1 MSAEKK
7 RVLVVDDDA
16 ELLQLVRIL
25 LGRVGV
31 DVITALDVAS
41 AQQALAGQRPP
52 DLMILDVML
61 PDVSGIDFLKMM
73 RADDHYDE
81 VPVLMLSALIDP
93 DHIRVAIDAGADRY
107 LTKPY
112 VGNSL
117 LSIVQDL
124 LNNGRKRA

>member
-1 MSAEKK
+1 M
-7 RVLVVDDDA
+7 
-16 ELLQLVRIL
+16 
-25 LGRVGV
+25 GV

-41 AQQALAGQRPP
+41 AQQALAGLQPP

-61 PDVSGIDFLKMM
+61 PDVSGIDFLRMM
-73 RADDHYDE
+73 RQNGEYDD

-93 DHIRVAIDAGADRY
+93 DQIRVAIDAGADRY

-117 LSIVQDL
+117 VSIVQEL
-124 LNNGRKRA
+124 LSNGRKRA